1 MKRKSLDLS
10 RFIIYAALV
19 ITAARYA
26 GAFLASDLG
35 TVTGVLSEIITGF
48 MVVSGIGMGVL
59 DVIGLGYIA
68 DSWRSALPRAGRKP
82 GLRFIIITGFL
93 LALFISGIGILT
105 PFTVSRVNGSS
116 IALALP
122 GRELY
127 FWAVLVNAAPYLI
140 VAGIMVSTSGILTID
155 TAGDAADMRASES
168 HNTRIEKP
176 ALERCAL
183 CGETYRSKAAHIRW
197 RHPEA
202 IAARVKSN
210 GNIKEP
216 V

>member
-1 MKRKSLDLS
+1 MKRRSLDLS
-10 RFIIYAALV
+10 RFIIYSALV

-35 TVTGVLSEIITGF
+35 TVSGVLSEIITGL
-48 MVVSGIGMGVL
+48 MVVSGFGMGIL
-59 DVIGLGYIA
+59 DVIGLAYIA
-68 DSWRSALPRAGRKP
+68 DSWRLALPRAGRKP
-82 GLRFIIITGFL
+82 GLRFMIITGFL

-127 FWAVLVNAAPYLI
+127 VWAVLVNAAPYLI

-155 TAGDAADMRASES
+155 AADNAADIRASDS
-168 HNTRIEKP
+168 HHTRIEKP
-176 ALERCAL
+176 VLNRCAL

-197 RHPEA
+197 RHPETT
-202 IAARVKSN
+202 AARVKSN
-210 GNIKEP
+210 GNIKES